1 MSPQYMEKLGPVEV
15 APGVYGTWSSYESLQ
30 ITRRNQFETPCRCYR

>member
-15 APGVYGTWSSYESLQ
+15 APGVYGTWSSYESMESIGVSMIQ
-30 ITRRNQFETPCRCYR
+30 